1 MIFVGLVAMIDPERP
16 EAKGAVEKFKRAG
29 IATVMITGDHKDTA
43 FAIAKNLG
51 ICETK
56 EQCRTGAEVDAMSED
71 ELKECCKSVR
81 VLQEFRLKIRFRLL
95 KHLRRTEISVL

>member
-43 FAIAKNLG
+43 FAIAKILEFAKQRNSA
-51 ICETK
+51 
-56 EQCRTGAEVDAMSED
+56 EQV
-71 ELKECCKSVR
+71 
-81 VLQEFRLKIRFRLL
+81 QRL
-95 KHLRRTEISVL
+95 TQ